1 MAVLQTLCSDCQMQL
16 NFLINMTFTILYHH
30 LKRGAKK
37 VLLRM
42 FALGVKAL
50 LWNTTPLATDD
61 VERTELDD
69 ARCKWRV
76 GTVLML
82 LSRDCNL

>member
-1 MAVLQTLCSDCQMQL
+1 MAVLQTLCSDCQMQCS
-16 NFLINMTFTILYHH
+16 FLIKMTFTILYHH

-37 VLLRM
+37 VLSQML
-42 FALGVKAL
+42 ALDVKAL
-50 LWNTTPLATDD
+50 LWKTTTLATDN
-61 VERTELDD
+61 VERTKLDD

-82 LSRDCNL
+82 LARDCNL